1 MAFFD
6 PGPPRKEYSAR
17 ALFELFELVKQ
28 CLNNLDLNNFP
39 KGIPGSIILSG
50 TLSGTA
56 IPDHDIS
63 LTKLR
68 WLEWPIPLILA
79 PTPVTTTST
88 TPVNLGG
95 YFAWNPANFGGAG
108 KWYLEAS
115 IASANTAATAT
126 CTLKGSVDYGSVTT
140 TSTSLVR
147 VRSAALTMPTQAE
160 NLWITLKTSN
170 ASYAAS
176 LAAARL
182 IFVPE

>member
-17 ALFELFELVKQ
+17 VLFELFELVKQ
-28 CLNNLDLNNFP
+28 CFNNLDPNNFP
-39 KGIPGSIILSG
+39 KGISGSIILSD
-50 TLSGTA
+50 TLSSTA
-56 IPDHDIS
+56 IPNHDMA

-68 WLEWPIPLILA
+68 WLEWPIDLLLLA
-79 PTPVTTTST
+79 TPYSTTST

-115 IASANTAATAT
+115 IASANAAATAT
-126 CTLKGSVDYGSVTT
+126 CTLTGSVDYGNVTT
-140 TSTSLVR
+140 TSTSLTR
-147 VRSAALTMPTQAE
+147 VRSAALTMPAQAE
-160 NLWITLKTSN
+160 NLWVTLKTDN
-170 ASYAAS
+170 ATYAAS